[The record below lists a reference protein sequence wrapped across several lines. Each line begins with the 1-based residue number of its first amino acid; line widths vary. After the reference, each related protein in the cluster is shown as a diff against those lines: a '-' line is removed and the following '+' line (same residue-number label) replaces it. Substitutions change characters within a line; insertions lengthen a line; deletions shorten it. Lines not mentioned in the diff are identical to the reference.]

1 MKVKVK
7 KNELFSIGRL
17 CIYIFLSLMSI
28 IMIFPLYWMLRG
40 AFMESPLD
48 VMDVTKFFPNKWDFG
63 NFKEAFTSA
72 PFGQYLINTLKLV
85 VINVTGVILS
95 SSLVAFGFSRI
106 QFRYRELFFG
116 IVMAT
121 MMIPGTVLQIPQ
133 FVGWVNIGA
142 YDTIIPLTL
151 PAWFGSAT
159 YIFMLRQ
166 FFMTLP
172 KEYDEAARLDGAGYF
187 RIYWQIIL
195 PLSKPAL
202 LTVGVFTFMGVW
214 NDFFGPLIYL
224 PDESNWTLALG
235 LSNFMGQYSSDWHLL
250 MAASSVL
257 VIPMIVI
264 YFFAQRSFIEGIA
277 FTGVKG

>member
-1 MKVKVK
+1 
-7 KNELFSIGRL
+7 
-17 CIYIFLSLMSI
+17 
-28 IMIFPLYWMLRG
+28 MLRG

-48 VMDVTKFFPNKWDFG
+48 VMDVTKFFPNKFDFG
-63 NFKEAFTSA
+63 NFTEAFSSA
-72 PFGQYLINTLKLV
+72 PFGQYLINTLYLV
-85 VINVTGVILS
+85 VVNVTGVLLS

-106 QFRYRELFFG
+106 KFRYRELFFG
-116 IVMAT
+116 AMMAT

-133 FVGWVNIGA
+133 FVGWVTVGA
-142 YDTIIPLTL
+142 YDTMIPLTL
-151 PAWFGSAT
+151 PAWFGSVT
-159 YIFMLRQ
+159 YVFMLRQ

-172 KEYDEAARLDGAGYF
+172 KEYDEAARIDGASYF

-224 PDESNWTLALG
+224 PDEKNWTLALG

-264 YFFAQRSFIEGIA
+264 YFFAQRSFIEGIT

>member
-1 MKVKVK
+1 MRK
-7 KNELFSIGRL
+7 KKLKKLKIGHIF
-17 CIYIFLSLMSI
+17 IYLFLSVMSI
-28 IMIFPLYWMLRG
+28 AMIFPLYWMLRG

-48 VMDVTKFFPNKWDFG
+48 VMDVTKFFPNKFDFG
-63 NFKEAFTSA
+63 NFVEAFSSA
-72 PFGQYLINTLKLV
+72 PFDRYLMNTLYLV
-85 VINVTGVILS
+85 VVNVTGVLLS

-106 QFRYRELFFG
+106 KFRYRELFFG
-116 IVMAT
+116 AMMAT

-133 FVGWVNIGA
+133 FVGWVNVGA
-142 YDTIIPLTL
+142 YDTMIPLTL
-151 PAWFGSAT
+151 PAWFGSVT
-159 YIFMLRQ
+159 YVFMLRQ

-172 KEYDEAARLDGAGYF
+172 KEYDEAARIDGASYF

-224 PDESNWTLALG
+224 PDEQNWTLALG
-235 LSNFMGQYSSDWHLL
+235 LSNFMGQYASDWHLL

-264 YFFAQRSFIEGIA
+264 YFFAQRSFIEGIT